1 MKRFFHAELEQFRSN
16 LLMMG
21 ERCIEVVRL
30 SSRALTEGNVDMA
43 NDAIARDD
51 AIDELELKIDAEA
64 IRYISM
70 RAPVARDLRLLVMG
84 MKAAHDL
91 ERVGDE
97 ATSIARRVI
106 KLDAG
111 LPVKDFLALPE
122 MSLFTLDMLRDSIDS
137 LIDGDAEKAMFIPI
151 RDKEVD
157 RLNKQNYQTIAQRI
171 QQDPTNVNAL
181 LDLMFVSKSLERIAD
196 HASNIS
202 EEVVY
207 LYKAE
212 DIRHSKIVKDAK
224 AATPE
229 SSTTTMQP
237 GT

>member
-21 ERCIEVVRL
+21 ERCMEVVRL
-30 SSRALTEGNVDMA
+30 SSRSLLEANVDL
-43 NDAIARDD
+43 ARESLAKDD
-51 AIDELELKIDAEA
+51 AIDDLELQIDAEA

-70 RAPVARDLRLLVMG
+70 RAPVASDLRLLVMG

-106 KLDAG
+106 KLDAEM
-111 LPVKDFLALPE
+111 PIKDFLTLPQMSAL
-122 MSLFTLDMLRDSIDS
+122 TLEMLRDSIDS
-137 LIDGDAEKAMFIPI
+137 LIDGDAEKAAQIPI

-157 RLNKQNYQTIAQRI
+157 KLNKQSYQTIAQFI
-171 QQDPTNVNAL
+171 QQTPANVNAL
-181 LDLMFVSKSLERIAD
+181 LDLMFISKSLERIAD

-212 DIRHSKIVKDAK
+212 DIRHSSFIKEAK
-224 AATPE
+224 TAPDIE
-229 SSTTTMQP
+229 PHQ
-237 GT
+237 

>member
-1 MKRFFHAELEQFRSN
+1 MKRFFHSELEQFRSN
-16 LLMMG
+16 LLLMG
-21 ERCIEVVRL
+21 ERCIEIVRL
-30 SSRALTEGNVDMA
+30 STRALLEADVSL
-43 NDAIARDD
+43 ARAAKEKDD
-51 AIDELELKIDAEA
+51 AIDELELMIDAEA

-111 LPVKDFLALPE
+111 LPVKEFYAIPQ
-122 MSLFTLDMLRDSIDS
+122 MTTLTLEMLRDSIDS
-137 LIDGDAEKAMFIPI
+137 LIDGDAEKAIGIPM
-151 RDKEVD
+151 RDKEID
-157 RLNKQNYQTIAQRI
+157 RLNKGNFADLASRI
-171 QQDPTNVNAL
+171 RQDGSTVDSGI
-181 LDLMFVSKSLERIAD
+181 DLMFISKSLERIAD

-212 DIRHSKIVKDAK
+212 DIRHSSIVKEGK
-224 AATPE
+224 GNPL
-229 SSTTTMQP
+229 
-237 GT
+237 